1 MLRRALF
8 ANPALPRNFTR
19 RVARRIPGNAKLCE
33 DPSVPYSKPLMTTHN
48 ELRVG
53 LVSDT
58 HGLLRPEARAF
69 LAGCDYIVHGGDV
82 GGADILDELAHMA
95 PLIAVRGNNDTQ
107 VWAARLAQTELV
119 RVGGIF
125 LYVIHNL
132 EELDIDPAA
141 AGVRVV
147 VSGHSHQ
154 PKIEERAGILYVNP
168 GSCGP
173 RRFKLPISA
182 GELTVSESA
191 VKARIVDL
199 ALATQT

>member
-1 MLRRALF
+1 M
-8 ANPALPRNFTR
+8 
-19 RVARRIPGNAKLCE
+19 IHEK
-33 DPSVPYSKPLMTTHN
+33 
-48 ELRVG
+48 LRVG

-82 GGADILDELAHMA
+82 GDAGILDELALMA

-107 VWAARLAQTELV
+107 SWAARLRQTELI

-132 EELDIDPAA
+132 EELDIDPGA

-147 VSGHSHQ
+147 VSGHSHK
-154 PKIEERAGILYVNP
+154 PKVQQREGILYVNP

-173 RRFKLPISA
+173 RRFKLPISV
-182 GELTVSESA
+182 GEIIVADTEVE
-191 VKARIVDL
+191 ARIVDL
-199 ALATQT
+199 APATSAP